1 LTHPHLP
8 HRFTDSEIWT
18 CLVGKHNPFVLF
30 RHYLFPDVTCCSF
43 RNFQYNLAW
52 LPTAIL
58 WCYRWIP
65 TFTSNFRVFCLS
77 PRGLLSTLR
86 SKNSTL
92 SHSFDKLQIQFHFFK
107 CSCMSMISVTNF
119 LFFKSCYFVA
129 SFHFHNDFFSDTIIK
144 LNTLK
149 NLPHS
154 AFRFAHFECKHSNSL
169 TGVLILMRSVIFNL
183 FTGFRRFTHT
193 VSNSAFRSFGQPH
206 FLVWFNISIK
216 VLTWTTFSFSWLLT
230 RM

>member
-1 LTHPHLP
+1 MFSVFPREDCFQHFVPKTPLSVILSISCKYNFIFSNAVVCRWFLLP
-8 HRFTDSEIWT
+8 I
-18 CLVGKHNPFVLF
+18 
-30 RHYLFPDVTCCSF
+30 
-43 RNFQYNLAW
+43 
-52 LPTAIL
+52 
-58 WCYRWIP
+58 
-65 TFTSNFRVFCLS
+65 
-77 PRGLLSTLR
+77 
-86 SKNSTL
+86 
-92 SHSFDKLQIQFHFFK
+92 
-107 CSCMSMISVTNF
+107 F

-129 SFHFHNDFFSDTIIK
+129 SFHFHNDSFSDTIIK

-169 TGVLILMRSVIFNL
+169 TDVLILMRLVIFNL

-206 FLVWFNISIK
+206 LLVWLNISIK
-216 VLTWTTFSFSWLLT
+216 ILTWTTFSFSWLLT